1 MGVGCCKGET
11 RKPTW
16 MESKSQLHQI
26 YRDERAKKKRCKKNN
41 PRSIK
46 YRISLHLPEV
56 GFGKRKN
63 IPTNAFGKSSEK
75 KEESMRPVS
84 PFPLLSLYSHMAL
97 IDKACLL
104 KVFSIHS
111 SDVSPPSNSLFWVF
125 YFIFFLFCLL
135 GRLVTALSSGG
146 GCLILLLGSRGIRVG
161 GRLGFRGSPE
171 GLKS

>member
-1 MGVGCCKGET
+1 MLGVVKG
-11 RKPTW
+11 RQGNRLGW
-16 MESKSQLHQI
+16 
-26 YRDERAKKKRCKKNN
+26 RAKANCTRYIVTRGQKKKKKCKKNN

-56 GFGKRKN
+56 GVGKRKN

-84 PFPLLSLYSHMAL
+84 PFPLPSLYSHMAL

-111 SDVSPPSNSLFWVF
+111 SDVSPPSNSLSGFF
-125 YFIFFLFCLL
+125 ISYFFCFVYSAGLSPLSAVAAGASSFFSAAGAFES
-135 GRLVTALSSGG
+135 AA
-146 GCLILLLGSRGIRVG
+146 GSASEEVQRV
-161 GRLGFRGSPE
+161 
-171 GLKS
+171 

>member
-1 MGVGCCKGET
+1 MMGVGCCKGET

-111 SDVSPPSNSLFWVF
+111 SDVSPPSNSLSGFF
-125 YFIFFLFCLL
+125 ISYFFCFVYSAGLSPLSAVAAGASSFFSAAGAFES
-135 GRLVTALSSGG
+135 AA
-146 GCLILLLGSRGIRVG
+146 GSASEEVQRV
-161 GRLGFRGSPE
+161 
-171 GLKS
+171 